1 VVHNRVVTSSDKKSP
16 FAALAALRDS
26 LPEGPRK
33 QEPAVEPPHN
43 PQFAEKVIVARS
55 KKGRGGKVVTTIT
68 GVKSELDALTHE
80 LKKALGCGAT
90 VEDGVI
96 VVQGD
101 QTARV
106 RAFLEGRGARKVI
119 IGS

>member
-1 VVHNRVVTSSDKKSP
+1 MSSEKKSP
-16 FAALAALRDS
+16 FAALAVLREG
-26 LPEGPRK
+26 LPAGPVR
-33 QEPAVEPPHN
+33 AVEERPAN
-43 PQFAEKVIVARS
+43 TQFADKVIVARS

-68 GVKSELDALTHE
+68 GVRTSVDALAQD

-90 VEDGVI
+90 VEEGVV

-106 RAFLEGRGARKVI
+106 RAFLEARGARKLV